1 MAFGVIEC
9 QDKGFIYFINLQTHE
24 LSIVIHVY
32 VSMIIIR
39 NVVELLNLSLKFDK
53 LLGIGVKCSII

>member
-32 VSMIIIR
+32 VSMINKS
-39 NVVELLNLSLKFDK
+39 NVVELLSLFE
-53 LLGIGVKCSII
+53 I